1 MPYFAKVNDSGIVA
15 SVIEAEQDFIDTQEG
30 TWVEGSVDH
39 VSLISDVN
47 ASLSRAV
54 GDTPLLR
61 KNYVS
66 VGHIYDSDSDVFY
79 EPKPHASWTLNDD
92 SFLWISPIVRPDDD
106 RGRKRYIWDDDV
118 YQANNSLG
126 CVEL

>member
-30 TWVEGSVDH
+30 TWVEGS
-39 VSLISDVN
+39 SDDN
-47 ASLSRAV
+47 GSLSRAF

-126 CVEL
+126 WVEV

>member
-30 TWVEGSVDH
+30 TWVEGS
-39 VSLISDVN
+39 SDGN
-47 ASLSRAV
+47 GSLSRAF

-92 SFLWISPIVRPDDD
+92 SFLWEAPIDKPSDAYVNGGD
-106 RGRKRYIWDDDV
+106 KAYEWDEDA
-118 YQANNSLG
+118 YQADNTKG
-126 CVEL
+126 WAEL

>member
-30 TWVEGSVDH
+30 TWVEGS
-39 VSLISDVN
+39 SDVN

-126 CVEL
+126 WVEL

>member
-66 VGHIYDSDSDVFY
+66 VGH
-79 EPKPHASWTLNDD
+79 ASWTLNDD

-126 CVEL
+126 WVEL